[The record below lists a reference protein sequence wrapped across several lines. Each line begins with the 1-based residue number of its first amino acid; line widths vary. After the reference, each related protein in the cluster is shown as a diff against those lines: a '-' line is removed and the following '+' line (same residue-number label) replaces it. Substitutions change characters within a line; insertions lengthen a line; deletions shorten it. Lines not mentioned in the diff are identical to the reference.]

1 MFRTHSFVYL
11 ALLALLV
18 LTQCTSAPDEQQTE
32 PQYGSDVTQQEL
44 SLTEEKTASDWLDV
58 ARKADNEV
66 AQHSALIRAANAF
79 QNEQK
84 WQQSAAILSQ
94 LSSQKITRHSQ
105 KYFRLAQA
113 RWATEQQQW
122 EQVIEALQGVPEQ
135 FNKREFRALALR
147 LLSRAAYQQQDYWQ
161 SLVWQVDAARFSDAI
176 SAQTIWS
183 IAQHIRASGLPS
195 QRPANVTLAGWWRL
209 VDYHHNAMDAP
220 DALADDLQQWQ
231 HSYSGHAANPLVE
244 TWRNTGPEDD
254 KASKKDSV
262 IAVLL
267 PLSGRYAQ
275 QGQAVRDGI
284 IARISDAGHRH
295 TVFIDTQ
302 QYDVPT
308 QQDKVQALA
317 PTGIIGPL
325 LKDTVKAWAEQPLP
339 SIPQVFLNHTDNAL
353 MDSSSD
359 VFFALRPDTEARDAA
374 HKIQQAS
381 DDEQK
386 ALVIAANTSSS
397 KRMVDAFTRRW
408 GQDTDQ
414 APHVV
419 YFSDRSDMKA
429 TVESAL
435 GVTASQQRIRAV
447 KIAAG
452 KIIVDEQERSRND
465 ISAIY
470 LPGNAQQTRLL
481 KPFIDVSVSPFAHPI
496 PVYAS
501 SATHELKNRQGDPD
515 LKGITFSD
523 VPWLVENDYKNQ
535 LLEQWLTSRNG
546 WGLSLARL
554 VAMGYDSV
562 ALIKRMTI
570 MQRAPGLRWHGLS
583 GVLHIDQASVQRD
596 LKWATFNK
604 DNVTLVKDPN
614 DAGSRNR

>member
-1 MFRTHSFVYL
+1 MFRTHSFVLL

-32 PQYGSDVTQQEL
+32 PQRGSDVTQQDL
-44 SLTEEKTASDWLDV
+44 SLTEEKTASDWLNT
-58 ARKADNEV
+58 ARTADNEV
-66 AQHSALIRAANAF
+66 AQHSALIRAANAL

-105 KYFRLAQA
+105 KYFQLAQA

-122 EQVIEALQGVPEQ
+122 AQVIEALKGVPPQ
-135 FNKREFRALALR
+135 FNEREFRALALR
-147 LLSRAAYQQQDYWQ
+147 LLSQAAYQQKNYWQ
-161 SLVWQVDAARFSDAI
+161 ALVWQVDAARFSDAI
-176 SAQTIWS
+176 GAETVWS
-183 IAQHIRASGLPS
+183 IAQHIRASELPS
-195 QRPANVTLAGWWRL
+195 QRPDDIALAGWWRL
-209 VDYHHNAMDAP
+209 VDYHHKAMEAP
-220 DALADDLQQWQ
+220 DTLSDYLQQWQ
-231 HSYSGHAANPLVE
+231 LSYSNHNATPLVE
-244 TWRNTGPEDD
+244 TWRNTGTESEQ
-254 KASKKDSV
+254 ASKEGSV

-284 IARISDAGHRH
+284 IARISDAGDRRIA
-295 TVFIDTQ
+295 FIDTQ
-302 QYDVPT
+302 QYDVAI
-308 QQDKVQALA
+308 QQEKVRALN

-325 LKDTVKAWAEQPLP
+325 LKDTVKAWTEQPLTGV
-339 SIPQVFLNHTDNAL
+339 PQVFLNHTDDTLMNA
-353 MDSSSD
+353 SSD

-374 HKIQQAS
+374 HKIQQVSAG
-381 DDEQK
+381 DKK
-386 ALVIAANTSSS
+386 ALVIAANTASS
-397 KRMVDAFTRRW
+397 KRMVDSFTRQW
-408 GQDTDQ
+408 KHDTHDE
-414 APHVV
+414 PNVM
-419 YFSDRSDMKA
+419 YFSSRGDMKT
-429 TVESAL
+429 TVENAL
-435 GVTASQQRIRAV
+435 GVTASKQRIRAV

-452 KIIVDEQERSRND
+452 KIIVEEQERSRND

-481 KPFIDVSVSPFAHPI
+481 KPFIDVSVSPFAQPI

-501 SATHELKNRQGDPD
+501 SATHELKNRLGDPD

-523 VPWLVENDYKNQ
+523 VSWLVNTNTKHE
-535 LLEQWLTSRNG
+535 LLEQWLAARNG

-562 ALIKRMTI
+562 ALIKRITM

-583 GVLHIDQASVQRD
+583 GVLHIEQTSVQRD
-596 LKWATFNK
+596 LKWATFDKN
-604 DNVTLVKDPN
+604 NVTLVKDPN
-614 DAGSRNR
+614 NAGSRNR

>member
-1 MFRTHSFVYL
+1 MFRTHSFVLL

-32 PQYGSDVTQQEL
+32 PQRGSDVTQQDL
-44 SLTEEKTASDWLDV
+44 SLTEEKTASDWLNT
-58 ARKADNEV
+58 ARTADNEV
-66 AQHSALIRAANAF
+66 AQHSALIRAANAL

-122 EQVIEALQGVPEQ
+122 ARVIEALKGVPPQ
-135 FNKREFRALALR
+135 FNEREFRALALR
-147 LLSRAAYQQQDYWQ
+147 LLSQAAYQQKNYWQ
-161 SLVWQVDAARFSDAI
+161 ALVWQVDAARFSDAI
-176 SAQTIWS
+176 GAETVWS
-183 IAQHIRASGLPS
+183 IAQHIRASELPS
-195 QRPANVTLAGWWRL
+195 QRPDDIALAGWWRL
-209 VDYHHNAMDAP
+209 VDYHHKAMEAP
-220 DALADDLQQWQ
+220 DTLSDYLQQWQ
-231 HSYSGHAANPLVE
+231 RSYSNHNATPLVE
-244 TWRNTGPEDD
+244 TWRNTGTESEQ
-254 KASKKDSV
+254 ASKEGSV

-284 IARISDAGHRH
+284 IARISDAGDRRIA
-295 TVFIDTQ
+295 FIDTQ
-302 QYDVPT
+302 QYDVAI
-308 QQDKVQALA
+308 QQEKVRALN

-325 LKDTVKAWAEQPLP
+325 LKDTVKAWTEQPLTGV
-339 SIPQVFLNHTDNAL
+339 PQVFLNHTDDTLMNA
-353 MDSSSD
+353 SSD

-374 HKIQQAS
+374 HKIQQVSAG
-381 DDEQK
+381 DKK
-386 ALVIAANTSSS
+386 ALVIAANTASS
-397 KRMVDAFTRRW
+397 KRMVDSFTRQW
-408 GQDTDQ
+408 KHDTHDE
-414 APHVV
+414 PNVM
-419 YFSDRSDMKA
+419 YFSSRGDMKT
-429 TVESAL
+429 TVENAL
-435 GVTASQQRIRAV
+435 GVTASKQRIRAV

-452 KIIVDEQERSRND
+452 KIIVEEQERSRND

-481 KPFIDVSVSPFAHPI
+481 KPFIDVSVSPFAQPI

-501 SATHELKNRQGDPD
+501 SATHELKNRLGDPD

-523 VPWLVENDYKNQ
+523 VPWLVNTNTKHE
-535 LLEQWLTSRNG
+535 LLEQWLAARNG

-562 ALIKRMTI
+562 ALIKRITM

-583 GVLHIDQASVQRD
+583 GVLHIEQTSVQRD
-596 LKWATFNK
+596 LKWATFDKN
-604 DNVTLVKDPN
+604 NVTLVKDPN
-614 DAGSRNR
+614 NAGSRNR